1 MLALRPL
8 ETAGLLDRF
17 FNEAAGRSFFPSV
30 DVAETDARYEIHVAA
45 PGMKK
50 EDFTVEFNKGV
61 LTISGERKF
70 EQSSEGETQG
80 RKWHKVET
88 SYGKFSRS
96 FTLPDNVKPDSLE
109 AEYQDGVLKI
119 YAPKDGEKI
128 TTRQIAIK

>member
-8 ETAGLLDRF
+8 ETTGLLDRF
-17 FNEAAGRSFFPSV
+17 FNEAAGRINFPSV

-50 EDFTVEFNKGV
+50 DDFAVEFNKGV

-70 EQSSEGETQG
+70 EQNSEGESNG

-96 FTLPDNVKPDSLE
+96 FTLPENVKADGLE

-119 YAPKDGEKI
+119 FAPKDGEKI
-128 TTRQIAIK
+128 KSRQISIR